1 MSYHIGLRQ
10 LQYFL
15 AVAEELHFRKAA
27 EKVFISQPGLSKQ
40 IKDMESSL
48 GILLL
53 ERDNRNVN
61 LTAAGQ
67 YLKTEIAGQM
77 GRLDQILH
85 NAKLIHD
92 GLKGELKLGYV
103 GSAMQKIIPQLLVE
117 YKKNQ
122 EDILFHLNE
131 MDNHIQV
138 DKLIHNQL
146 DLGFVRLQRIPRVLS
161 SYEVLNEPFCL
172 VLPIGHPLEAQSF
185 EDMSQLKNESFILF
199 DQHYS
204 SSYYEKVMQ
213 IFDDCRFTPIVS
225 HNTIHSNSIYKLIEN
240 GFGVSIV
247 PNSLKT
253 NNLKN
258 IKFIDL
264 DHLPQRT
271 TLSAVWRADNSN
283 PILSQFITA
292 IKAM

>member
-1 MSYHIGLRQ
+1 
-10 LQYFL
+10 
-15 AVAEELHFRKAA
+15 
-27 EKVFISQPGLSKQ
+27 
-40 IKDMESSL
+40 MESSL